1 MNELYTIEFDYDVIF
16 GQSYKLVPRQYTLIS
31 TNFKQARE
39 RLVAATNAILQRG
52 NRTQQR

>member
-1 MNELYTIEFDYDVIF
+1 MDKLYMLEFSYDVIF
-16 GQSYKLVPRQYTLIS
+16 GQSYRLIPRPSFLIS
-31 TNFKQARE
+31 TDFQQARE

>member
-31 TNFKQARE
+31 TDFKQARA